1 MFLLSVLSLC
11 SVIFNE
17 VNCVNLECD
26 LLIFTVGNWN
36 FFYQDK
42 NWSMREYLG
51 KGKKIDVACFAENN
65 SKACFNHR
73 TKLQCVFI
81 NYN

>member
-1 MFLLSVLSLC
+1 MRFINIHSG
-11 SVIFNE
+11 E
-17 VNCVNLECD
+17 LE
-26 LLIFTVGNWN
+26 
-36 FFYQDK
+36 FFFHQDK